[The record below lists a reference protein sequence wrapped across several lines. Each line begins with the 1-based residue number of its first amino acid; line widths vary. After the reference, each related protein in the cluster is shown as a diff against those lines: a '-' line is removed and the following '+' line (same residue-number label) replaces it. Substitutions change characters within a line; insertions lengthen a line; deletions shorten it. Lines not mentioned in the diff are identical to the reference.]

1 MLAEPTWSTTVVPR
15 KGDVDRNWA
24 CVQHLKR
31 HAIVVP
37 RKGDVDRNA
46 YEVAFFEDH
55 AHVVPRKGDV
65 DRNYIFDDVAQ
76 GRNVVPRKGD
86 VDRNKAA
93 VFQPVVVER
102 SSPARGTWIEIER
115 GRVEN
120 GNITVVPRKGDV
132 DRNL

>member
-1 MLAEPTWSTTVVPR
+1 MPDRNWNSKDRSSPARGTWIEIAMLAEPTWSTTVVPR

-37 RKGDVDRNA
+37 RKGDVDRN
-46 YEVAFFEDH
+46 
-55 AHVVPRKGDV
+55 
-65 DRNYIFDDVAQ
+65 YICDDVAQ